1 MRAAF
6 ASAWA
11 LLLGIALLML
21 GNGLQGSLLALRAT
35 IEGFPTAVTGVI
47 MSGFYVGF
55 LAGSAATPRILRR
68 VGHIR
73 VFAALASILSS
84 VVLLHAVFVTPPS
97 WVAMRLVSGFCIAGL
112 YVVAES
118 WLNDCATQETRG
130 QILSFYSALVM
141 GGMAGGQMLL
151 NLADP
156 GGFELFVLISV
167 LVSIALVPILLTVA
181 PAPRFD
187 APSKLGLAQ
196 LYEIS
201 PLGVFGCFATGLSNG
216 AVIGMGAV
224 YARALGFSVGEIS
237 LFMGIV
243 FFGAVVLQWPIGRLS
258 DRFDRRRVITLTTV
272 LAGLIALALAIA
284 PTPGATV
291 LFALM
296 GLFGG
301 LSFPL
306 YALCV
311 AHAND
316 YLEREQMVSA
326 SAGLV
331 FVGGLGALLGPVAV
345 ASVMAEKGPS
355 GFFWFLA
362 AAHGAVG
369 LFALWRMTRRA
380 APPLDEQGTFVNVAP
395 AAPVATAWAVE
406 AAQEDA
412 APAADE
418 TAPSEKP

>member
-6 ASAWA
+6 ASSWA

-21 GNGLQGSLLALRAT
+21 GNGLQGSLLGLRAS
-35 IEGFPTAVTGVI
+35 IEGFPTAVTGLI
-47 MSGFYVGF
+47 MSSFYVGF
-55 LAGSAATPRILRR
+55 LGGSTATPHILGR

-73 VFAALASILSS
+73 VFAALASILSTA
-84 VVLLHAVFVTPPS
+84 VLMHAVFVTPIS
-97 WVAMRLVSGFCIAGL
+97 WAAMRLVSGFCIAGL

-130 QILSFYSALVM
+130 QILSVYMVLVM
-141 GGMAGGQMLL
+141 GGMAAGQMLL

-187 APSKLGLAQ
+187 APSKLGLAR
-196 LYEIS
+196 LYAIS
-201 PLGVFGCFATGLSNG
+201 PLGVLGCLATGLSNG
-216 AVIGMGAV
+216 AVIGMGTV
-224 YARALGFSVGEIS
+224 YARELGFSVGRIS
-237 LFMGIV
+237 LFMGVV
-243 FFGAVVLQWPIGRLS
+243 FFGAVLLQWPIGRLS
-258 DRFDRRRVITLTTV
+258 DRFDRRRVITLTTT
-272 LAGLIALALAIA
+272 LAALVALALAA
-284 PTPGATV
+284 MPALPA
-291 LFALM
+291 FALFVLA
-296 GLFGG
+296 GVFGG

-316 YLEREQMVSA
+316 YLEPDQMVSA

-331 FVGGLGALLGPVAV
+331 FAGGLGALLGPVAV
-345 ASVMAEKGPS
+345 ANVMAQWGPI

-362 AAHGAVG
+362 AVHAAIG
-369 LFALWRMTRRA
+369 LFAVWRMTRRA
-380 APPLDEQGTFVNVAP
+380 PPPLDEQGVFVNVAP

-406 AAQEDA
+406 TAHEDD
-412 APAADE
+412 APPAEPDPGE
-418 TAPSEKP
+418 S